1 MSNTLNTAAG
11 TVYAPGIKNR
21 QERQTNR
28 IQAGVE
34 DGSIS
39 KAERAQIAKQ
49 RVDYR
54 KDLKAAKADDG
65 VVGPRER
72 REAHQNLN
80 GISSSIYK
88 FRHD

>member
-11 TVYAPGIKNR
+11 TVFAPGIKNR
-21 QERQTNR
+21 QQHQTNR

-34 DGSIS
+34 EGSIS
-39 KAERAQIAKQ
+39 KLERASIARQ
-49 RVDYR
+49 RADYR
-54 KDLKAAKADDG
+54 RDLNAAKADDG

-72 REAHQNLN
+72 REAHQDLN
-80 GISSSIYK
+80 GISASIYK

>member
-11 TVYAPGIKNR
+11 TVIAPGIKNR

-28 IQAGVE
+28 IQAGVA

-39 KAERAQIAKQ
+39 KMERAQIARQ

-54 KDLKAAKADDG
+54 TDLREAKADDG
-65 VVGPRER
+65 RVGPKER
-72 REAHQNLN
+72 KEAHQNLN
-80 GISSSIYK
+80 DISASIYK